1 MSYSNESSPV
11 SGAKNSSNSKT
22 TAIYVVL
29 ILLLLATLALLF
41 VIWNDKTKKE
51 EENSSLQTQL
61 SASDSSRNLL
71 KLEYDAAIQRLDDL
85 SQMNKSMDSLVRER
99 NTEIQTMK
107 KKIQKL
113 LNSEN
118 KSAADLAE
126 AKRLISE
133 LNGKINGYVQ
143 EINQLRGENMQLKNE
158 KEVLI
163 GENETLQK
171 NIQKTTEEKEA
182 AEEQLD
188 VASTLVATNISL
200 VAIDERKNGKE
211 VQRDKARRVDLLRLT
226 LDVFNRVGGDGEKDL
241 YIIITDPSGSVV
253 SNATLGSGSFTTREE
268 GDKLFTKKVSI
279 NFRAGSAVPITIDW
293 KPETNL
299 TKGQYKVEV
308 YNNGFPIGSETKTM
322 K

>member
-41 VIWNDKTKKE
+41 VIWNDKIKKE

>member
-11 SGAKNSSNSKT
+11 SGAQNSSAGKT
-22 TAIYVVL
+22 TTIYVVL
-29 ILLLLATLALLF
+29 ISLLLATLALLF
-41 VIWNDKTKKE
+41 MIWNDKTKKDK
-51 EENSSLQTQL
+51 ENSSLQTKIT
-61 SASDSSRNLL
+61 ASENSRNLL
-71 KLEYDAAIQRLDDL
+71 KSEYDAALQRLDDL
-85 SQMNKSMDSLVRER
+85 TLMNKSMDSLVRMR
-99 NTEIQTMK
+99 NSEIQTMK
-107 KKIQKL
+107 IKIQKL
-113 LNSEN
+113 LTSEN

-143 EINQLRGENMQLKNE
+143 EINQLRGENIQLKNE
-158 KEVLI
+158 KNVLI
-163 GENETLQK
+163 GEKETLQK
-171 NIQKTTEEKEA
+171 NIKKTTEEKEA
-182 AEEQLD
+182 VEEQLD

-211 VQRDKARRVDLLRLT
+211 VQRDRARRVDLLRLT

-241 YIIITDPSGSVV
+241 YIIITDPSGNVV
-253 SNATLGSGSFTTREE
+253 SNAALGSGSFTTRDD

-293 KPETNL
+293 KPETDI
-299 TKGQYKVEV
+299 TKGQYRVEV
-308 YNNGFPIGSETKTM
+308 YNNGFQIGSGKKTM